1 MKIFLFGTIFGI
13 ILIFIILIIIGVL
26 VQKSQNNDII
36 TIRYLEHPIRYENK
50 VKSSFIITDV
60 IEDSIAIAKEMP
72 ATKAEYEISDYIGKP
87 VMILGSNLYTGKIIM
102 ISEPIQIG
110 TYCHEKDNQKYI
122 IPVIKYFYN

>member
-1 MKIFLFGTIFGI
+1 MFLFGTIFGI

-60 IEDSIAIAKEMP
+60 IEDSVAIAKEMP
-72 ATKAEYEISDYIGKP
+72 ATKAGYEISDYIGKP

>member
-72 ATKAEYEISDYIGKP
+72 ATKAEYEISDYIEKP